1 MPHKF
6 TDANGREYTVSLTL
20 GSVREVRNKFAI
32 DVFNDNDWTK
42 LMSSLLDRL
51 TYVWWLVKDQAD
63 AFGVGIEDFDRALC
77 GGDHADQASDAF
89 LDELIFFYADLQQ
102 AKLNKLTK
110 AYRNGTKLE
119 REKFAT
125 QQFEDLLNQTISG
138 ATSSMLPQ
146 SSE

>member
-20 GSVREVRNKFAI
+20 GSAREVRSKFAI
-32 DVFNDNDWTK
+32 DVFNENDWTK

-63 AFGVGIEDFDRALC
+63 AFGVGIDDFDRALC

-89 LDELIFFYADLQQ
+89 LDELIFFYVDLGQT
-102 AKLNKLTK
+102 KLHKLTK